1 MNQDKKLKSTKK
13 DINSSKFST
22 LPAIYLF
29 SYNFNKTLESSKK
42 KVPSANSDT
51 ASNSETFKF
60 GVSSAQTTHH
70 HQDKFIS
77 CRDLLSYNF
86 QEAIKKEILNQE
98 KSIIQ
103 YEKVKKE
110 LTSKNPIKL
119 YKGNSS
125 TCSATEITLYNLT
138 VSPYFWYFKDRD
150 KFSPNKIFNK
160 IALDSFKVTKLVD
173 TDKRCEKNIK
183 YFSNNNNNNN
193 NNNRQNKFVSYYK
206 TREKNKTQI
215 LPTTKTQR
223 LKEPNKIVLK
233 KTNLPKI
240 KNKPIPSAKL
250 RSLELSE
257 KFIQEAKLTVYN
269 PNSHSFMPRNC

>member
-1 MNQDKKLKSTKK
+1 MNEDKKLNSTKK
-13 DINSSKFST
+13 DVNSSEFNT

-42 KVPSANSDT
+42 KVQSTNNDT

-70 HQDKFIS
+70 DQDKLIS

-98 KSIIQ
+98 KSINE
-103 YEKVKKE
+103 YEKVKME
-110 LTSKNPIKL
+110 LSSKNPIKL
-119 YKGNSS
+119 FKRNSS
-125 TCSATEITLYNLT
+125 ASSTTETSLYNLN
-138 VSPYFWYFKDRD
+138 VSPYFWYFKDHD

-173 TDKRCEKNIK
+173 TYESCEKNIK
-183 YFSNNNNNNN
+183 YLSNKS
-193 NNNRQNKFVSYYK
+193 NNNRQNKFVNYYK

-215 LPTTKTQR
+215 LPPTKTQR

-240 KNKPIPSAKL
+240 NYKPIPSAKL

-269 PNSHSFMPRNC
+269 PKSHSFLPRNC